1 VVELATAGGAV
12 VAVGETAGVLDGA
25 GAFGGFVSGAGRF
38 PDGGELGGSVAL
50 GSRDSTLV
58 LSRFTWSI
66 RSCLRFP
73 SFMDCT
79 VLLTSAS

>member
-1 VVELATAGGAV
+1 MVVPATVGGAV
-12 VAVGETAGVLDGA
+12 VGVGETAGVVDAA
-25 GAFGGFVSGAGRF
+25 GAVGAFVSGAGRI
-38 PDGGELGGSVAL
+38 PGGELGGSVAF

-58 LSRFTWSI
+58 FSRFTWSI

-73 SFMDCT
+73 SFIDCT